1 MDGKPSGFAVY
12 RDPYCALTK
21 TVQLLGTYPS
31 LAISIRRLWLGGFYD
46 ADTLSMV
53 FKVLQMCNELK
64 TLTLPWTVI
73 RYGNAED
80 WSSLL
85 GNGSDRD
92 NLSSLELM
100 AIDLK
105 RAQTADPHNQIDN
118 KPLLA
123 GPVDFSKLRR
133 LKIFGD
139 TTFMPIVD
147 QDLFNI
153 ARSATSLQELHI
165 TGTSSVTI
173 DGVMSIVNS
182 CRETLRVLEY
192 TPTSQNGFDHP
203 DPSNIP
209 SAPKAKHFCSEI
221 VQCSWLTSL
230 SISLPSICL
239 ELFDATSNRWT
250 GEVQIRA
257 GALCKL
263 EIPSQQPQ
271 NGRLHFL
278 VLLDRVR
285 HLMETRG
292 QQDAQLDI
300 EIFVGKRYC
309 CCFSHDELMTMQVAG
324 FSNHGNIRYTVILV

>member
-1 MDGKPSGFAVY
+1 MTGKPSGFAVY

-21 TVQLLGTYPS
+21 TVRLLDTYPS
-31 LAISIRRLWLGGFYD
+31 LAMSVRRLWFGGFYG
-46 ADTLSMV
+46 AETLSTV
-53 FKVLQMCNELK
+53 FRVLEMCSDLK
-64 TLTLPWTVI
+64 TLTLPWTVL

-80 WSSLL
+80 WASLL

-92 NLSSLELM
+92 DLSSLELM

-105 RAQTADPHNQIDN
+105 RSQTADPRNQIDN
-118 KPLLA
+118 KPLLS
-123 GPVDFSKLRR
+123 GPVDFSRLRR

-147 QDLFNI
+147 QDLFEI
-153 ARSATSLQELHI
+153 AKTATSLEELHI

-173 DGVMSIVNS
+173 DGVMSIVNA

-203 DPSNIP
+203 DPSSVP
-209 SAPKAKHFCSEI
+209 SAPKAKHFCCEI
-221 VQCSWLTSL
+221 VQCSRLTSL

-239 ELFDATSNRWT
+239 ELFDAASNRWT

-257 GALCKL
+257 GALCEVESPL
-263 EIPSQQPQ
+263 QQSQ

-278 VLLDRVR
+278 ILLDHLRY
-285 HLMETRG
+285 LMEARE
-292 QQDAQLDI
+292 QYNAHLDI
-300 EIFVGKRYC
+300 EIFVG
-309 CCFSHDELMTMQVAG
+309 E
-324 FSNHGNIRYTVILV
+324 

>member
-1 MDGKPSGFAVY
+1 MQSRELDQMTGKPSGFAVY
-12 RDPYCALTK
+12 RDPYCALAK
-21 TVQLLGTYPS
+21 TVQLLSAYPS
-31 LAISIRRLWLGGFYD
+31 LAVSIRRLWFGGFYD
-46 ADTLSMV
+46 AETLSML
-53 FKVLQMCNELK
+53 FRVLKACNDLK
-64 TLTLPWTVI
+64 TLTLPWTVL

-85 GNGSDRD
+85 GNGPNRG

-105 RAQTADPHNQIDN
+105 RSQTADPLNQIDN

-139 TTFMPIVD
+139 TTYMPITD
-147 QDLFNI
+147 QDLFNV
-153 ARSATSLQELHI
+153 ARSVTSLEELHI

-182 CRETLRVLEY
+182 CQETLRVLEY

-203 DPSNIP
+203 DPSNIS
-209 SAPKAKHFCSEI
+209 SAPSGKHFCSEI
-221 VQCSWLTSL
+221 VQCSRLTSL
-230 SISLPSICL
+230 SVSLPSICL
-239 ELFDATSNRWT
+239 ELFSAASNRWT

-257 GALCKL
+257 GVLC
-263 EIPSQQPQ
+263 EPESPSQQSR

-285 HLMETRG
+285 QLMEIRE
-292 QQDAQLDI
+292 QHNVQLDI
-300 EIFVGKRYC
+300 EIFVG
-309 CCFSHDELMTMQVAG
+309 E
-324 FSNHGNIRYTVILV
+324 

>member
-1 MDGKPSGFAVY
+1 MQSRVLDQMDGKPSGFAVY

-31 LAISIRRLWLGGFYD
+31 LAVSIRRLWFGGFYD
-46 ADTLSMV
+46 AETLSMV
-53 FKVLQMCNELK
+53 FRVLEMCNDLK

-80 WSSLL
+80 LSSLL
-85 GNGSDRD
+85 GNGSTRD

-123 GPVDFSKLRR
+123 GPVDFGRLRR

-153 ARSATSLQELHI
+153 ARSATRLEELHI

-182 CRETLRVLEY
+182 CQKTLRVLEY

-203 DPSNIP
+203 DPSNIL
-209 SAPKAKHFCSEI
+209 SAPRSKHFCSEI
-221 VQCSWLTSL
+221 VQCSRLTSL
-230 SISLPSICL
+230 SVSLPSICL
-239 ELFDATSNRWT
+239 ELFNAASNRWT

-257 GALCKL
+257 GALCDP
-263 EIPSQQPQ
+263 ESSVQQPQ
-271 NGRLHFL
+271 NSRLHFL

-285 HLMETRG
+285 YLMETRERQG
-292 QQDAQLDI
+292 AQLNI
-300 EIFVGKRYC
+300 EIFVGK
-309 CCFSHDELMTMQVAG
+309 T
-324 FSNHGNIRYTVILV
+324 